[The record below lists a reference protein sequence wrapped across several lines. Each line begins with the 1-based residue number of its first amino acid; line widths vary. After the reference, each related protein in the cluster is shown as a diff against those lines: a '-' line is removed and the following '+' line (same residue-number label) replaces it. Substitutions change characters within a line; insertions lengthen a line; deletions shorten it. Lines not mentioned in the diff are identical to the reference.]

1 MDISILL
8 HRGLAGCNETARKY
22 KGEINRIVDRAL
34 LLLITQHFFSL
45 FVPFRDRRRGKTKLA
60 AEQPKTNLI
69 MVVYCVYGAEK
80 VLVYIAKVVSQS
92 RFEAKKC
99 SRKKHQKMHN
109 YYCVAGRL
117 CYTTVL
123 VLNDNNIRRRVRW
136 YDVRSSAV
144 HCCSMYNNKK
154 ALIIIIIIL

>member
-1 MDISILL
+1 M
-8 HRGLAGCNETARKY
+8 
-22 KGEINRIVDRAL
+22 DRAL

-154 ALIIIIIIL
+154 ALIILLLLYYKFLFIIYLHYNYFYIFYISHIG